1 MKSSVLPLAMALALA
16 APPLAQ
22 AQSATEGPR
31 IVVTGEGEA
40 SLRPD
45 IALLTLSVLRE
56 AETAGEALAQ
66 SSAAMRE
73 VIGAL
78 KAMGIADRDLQT
90 SGLQIMPRYV
100 YEETPDRGQ
109 TSRLIGYQATNTLSV
124 RVRDIA
130 RAGEVIDRAV
140 SLGVNQG
147 GDVVFTND
155 DPEAALDEARKAAV
169 TDATDKARLLAD
181 AAGVRLGR
189 VLEINDT
196 MVVMPPVPVLAKAAA
211 ADAAESTPIEPGEN
225 AYRVQINMIFELN

>member
-1 MKSSVLPLAMALALA
+1 MKPFVLPLAAALALA
-16 APPLAQ
+16 APSLAQ
-22 AQSATEGPR
+22 AQSVTEGPR

-45 IALLTLSVLRE
+45 LALLTLSVLRE
-56 AETAGEALAQ
+56 ADTAGEALAQ

-73 VIGAL
+73 VIAAL
-78 KAMGIADRDLQT
+78 KAMGVADRDLQT

-100 YEETPDRGQ
+100 YEDTPDRGQ
-109 TSRLIGYQATNTLSV
+109 TSRLIGYQVVNTLAV

-130 RAGEVIDRAV
+130 RVGEVIDKAV

-147 GDVVFTND
+147 GDVAFTSD

-169 TDATDKARLLAD
+169 TDATGKARLLSE
-181 AAGVRLGR
+181 AAGVKLGR

-196 MVVMPPVPVLAKAAA
+196 MVAMPPVPVLAKAAA
-211 ADAAESTPIEPGEN
+211 ADAESTPIEPGEN
-225 AYRVQINMIFELN
+225 AYRVQVNMIFELN